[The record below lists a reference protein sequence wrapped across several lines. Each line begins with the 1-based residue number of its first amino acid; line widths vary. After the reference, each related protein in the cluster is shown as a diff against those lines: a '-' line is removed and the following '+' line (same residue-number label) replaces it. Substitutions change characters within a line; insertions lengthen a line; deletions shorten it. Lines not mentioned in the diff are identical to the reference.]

1 MKPLIKLI
9 SRVFLAVAL
18 CVSSPAAFA
27 GDSSY
32 DIDKERIAQEIREKA
47 MAGDIGSAREQLI
60 EVEQEHNMGTLGYD
74 WRRLLLDRRDAYL
87 KDRDD
92 LMSIVGISEA
102 LRKGADINQRVGA
115 DPSAPFYHR
124 YVESNALWIAAKS
137 GDYRMVAILLENGAD
152 VESETKIWARVAP
165 YYQQAAVRATK
176 PIFASLAPDNNPGDN
191 EKTMRTLLR
200 YGADT
205 EAKDAYNRAPLHYAA
220 ARKWREMV
228 EILID
233 GGADVNVKEGGNG
246 YTNDPGYTP
255 LHYAVWS
262 YWPSEET
269 ATAKLLLDRG
279 ADVNARSEHGGTPLH
294 SAATGHVNA
303 TKLLLDRGAD
313 VNAETNNGRTPLHQ
327 AAQFQ
332 FNFAGTD
339 IVKLLL
345 DHGANINAKIAD
357 GWDAGKTP
365 LHFAARDTTSV
376 DVAKMLVARGA
387 EINVK
392 KEDGGTPLHGAAY
405 VEVPATA
412 KLLLENGADVNAKN
426 SKGETP
432 LHRAAVVWVMTPR
445 SAKREEEIIM
455 ALIRY
460 GADVNAQTTSD
471 TVYGAAGATPLDYA
485 TREYW
490 HHDNTI
496 RLLIEHGARCNVR
509 TGELCGEPV
518 VASEPQADYTGLY
531 ANAAFAVAGAFAPS
545 WVDAQTFAFN
555 QGDKFVT
562 GQSLSVPLDDFT
574 FAAKRV
580 QVNDLTDYE
589 FAVKWE
595 MEF

>member
-1 MKPLIKLI
+1 MKHLAHLI

-27 GDSSY
+27 GDSSS
-32 DIDKERIAQEIREKA
+32 DIDKERVAQEIREKA
-47 MAGDIGSAREQLI
+47 MSGDRGGARWQLVG
-60 EVEQEHNMGTLGYD
+60 VEQEHNIRTLGYD
-74 WRRLLLDRRDAYL
+74 WRRLLLDRRDAYE
-87 KDRDD
+87 KNPDD

-102 LRKGADINQRVGA
+102 LHKGADVNQRISF
-115 DPSAPFYHR
+115 DPSAPFSFDYGSGAWMK
-124 YVESNALWIAAKS
+124 VMESNALWIAAKS
-137 GDYRMVAILLENGAD
+137 GDYRMVAVLLEKGAD
-152 VESETKIWARVAP
+152 VESETRHLTVVSR
-165 YYQQAAVRATK
+165 YQPMSVLKTK
-176 PIFASLAPDNNPGDN
+176 PIFAALDPDNNYDDN

-205 EAKDAYNRAPLHYAA
+205 EARDLFGNAPLHYVTKRRW
-220 ARKWREMV
+220 RKMAK
-228 EILID
+228 ILLD
-233 GGADVNVKEGGNG
+233 AGADVNVKGEIGH
-246 YTNDPGYTP
+246 TP
-255 LHYAVWS
+255 LHGAAWRNAA
-262 YWPSEET
+262 EF
-269 ATAKLLLDRG
+269 AKLLIDND
-279 ADVNARSEHGGTPLH
+279 AEINAKDNS
-294 SAATGHVNA
+294 
-303 TKLLLDRGAD
+303 
-313 VNAETNNGRTPLHQ
+313 GRTPLHQ
-327 AAQFQ
+327 AVQWEAMESAKVLID
-332 FNFAGTD
+332 N
-339 IVKLLL
+339 
-345 DHGANINAKIAD
+345 GANVNAKNNE
-357 GWDAGKTP
+357 GETP
-365 LHFAARDTTSV
+365 LHWPAYFEKAE
-376 DVAKMLVARGA
+376 VA
-387 EINVK
+387 E
-392 KEDGGTPLHGAAY
+392 
-405 VEVPATA
+405 
-412 KLLLENGADVNAKN
+412 LLLENGADVNAKN